1 MLFESVLFEP
11 RAFAPA
17 CTSVEAIPLDRSR
30 PDAAQRALGSPLG
43 VLAFELQQHP
53 DSVMLPLL
61 TLVRD
66 AANLCIGRAHWVLRC
81 CRVWSGLLEQCLV
94 LKCGDTSRIGLVLKL
109 CVDSW
114 VCRDCSV
121 GMSS

>member
-1 MLFESVLFEP
+1 MLFESVLFES

-30 PDAAQRALGSPLG
+30 PGAAQRALGTPLG

-66 AANLCIGRAHWVLRC
+66 AANLCIGRAHWVLC
-81 CRVWSGLLEQCLV
+81 C
-94 LKCGDTSRIGLVLKL
+94 
-109 CVDSW
+109 
-114 VCRDCSV
+114 
-121 GMSS
+121 